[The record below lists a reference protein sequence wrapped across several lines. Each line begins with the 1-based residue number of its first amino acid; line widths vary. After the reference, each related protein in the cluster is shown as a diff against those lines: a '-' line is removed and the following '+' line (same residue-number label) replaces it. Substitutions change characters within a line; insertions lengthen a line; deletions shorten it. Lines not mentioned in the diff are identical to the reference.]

1 LPVLKNALFALLR
14 RRLPNAPFE
23 LAAIALLWALYLSLI
38 VPPPYTPEPRG
49 LDSSPLVDAW
59 LNPDKR
65 QPGVEHE
72 RLAGTLLPVFIGLE
86 RYGQIPTWNPYLSS
100 GKPIINNPFSY
111 LFNPFYS
118 LPVLLLG
125 GVQGSKLAT
134 ALALLLAGWN
144 MWALARAIG
153 AGAVGRVTAGAL
165 YMMSGGLA
173 AKFFTGHFQL
183 GLSLAWVPLVFA
195 GLWWTL
201 HSRDRRAPILMA
213 AAFALLF
220 TSGNIY
226 YTLHTLVCSAVIF
239 AVHVVERSEGRRVFR
254 WDRLRRVALGAAFAV
269 GLSALQFFPVLAT
282 ARYIIHDG
290 DPGLV
295 GRYSLAQAAVNLIHP
310 WDDWGTF
317 EQPIF
322 GLLVVVDYNYIGPAP
337 FLLVGAAGAVGL
349 ARRGRSR
356 KYGASP
362 WLALGLALA
371 MMVWGAG
378 QTPIIQELYANIPLL
393 AQFRYV
399 GRALAVASLWW
410 IVLAGLAAET
420 LWETARR
427 VAGVRPGFDDYD
439 RARLRRALAAGTLAW
454 VYFLVYSLAGNSTRL
469 GLALGDYGA
478 LNRLDAQRFT
488 SFTDAAGGLWVFLL
502 AALLVDSLLLALAG
516 ALRRTLAGRF
526 AGRDL
531 GARALRLVIFALI
544 AAALADIMQVNSQ
557 LLPITPLL
565 GSFRPFYEYAHQAD
579 PDSPFPAFQEPYLPM
594 AFDAYEMEVRN
605 WGLSE
610 GWRPGS
616 PPGLIPPEAG
626 TLTDLPR
633 WLVVSNVYGG
643 ASRAYAENFAEQ
655 HGFQQRRCM
664 TLQPQPVYTN
674 PCDLHVEVPFA
685 AVLYELPSALPYAF
699 VAPADILTTAPGSLQ
714 RDNVLPVERI
724 LHRQDTIAIQAE
736 RPAGNGDYYLVVRET
751 HFPGWTAAAD
761 GLPVETVTLE
771 TNHSASRRE
780 GFIGV
785 RLLPGRHTYTL
796 RYQPP
801 GLAAG
806 VAIFLATLALA
817 AFYLRPGTP
826 TVPPINKMSQPDNP
840 AGL

>member
-1 LPVLKNALFALLR
+1 MPVLKNALFALLR

-23 LAAIALLWALYLSLI
+23 LAAILLLWALYLSLV

-49 LDSSPLVDAW
+49 LDASPLLDAW
-59 LNPDKR
+59 LTPDQR

-72 RLAGTLLPVFIGLE
+72 RLAGTLLPVFTGLE

-144 MWALARAIG
+144 MWALARAVGI
-153 AGAVGRVTAGAL
+153 GAVGRVAAGAL

-201 HSRDRRAPILMA
+201 HSRDRRAPVLMA

-226 YTLHTLVCSAVIF
+226 YTLHTLICCTAIF
-239 AVHVVERSEGRRVFR
+239 AVHAVERSAGRWIFR
-254 WDRLRRVALGAAFAV
+254 RDRLRRVAVGAAFAA
-269 GLSALQFFPVLAT
+269 GLSALQFLPVLAT

-337 FLLVGAAGAVGL
+337 FLLIGAAGAVSL
-349 ARRGRSR
+349 TRRGRSR
-356 KYGASP
+356 SYGAAG

-410 IVLAGLAAET
+410 IVLAGLAADM
-420 LWETARR
+420 LWDTARR
-427 VAGVRPGFDDYD
+427 VAGARPGFDAYD

-454 VYFLVYSLAGNSTRL
+454 IYFLVYSLAGSSTRL
-469 GLALGDYGA
+469 ALALGDYGA
-478 LNRLDAQRFT
+478 LNRLDGLRFT
-488 SFTDAAGGLWVFLL
+488 SFFDAAGGLWVFLL
-502 AALLVDSLLLALAG
+502 AALIIDSLLLALAG
-516 ALRRTLAGRF
+516 ALRRTLAGSF

-531 GARALRLVIFALI
+531 GARALRLAIFTLV
-544 AAALADIMQVNSQ
+544 AAALVDTMQVNSQ

-565 GSFRPFYEYAHQAD
+565 GSFRPFYEYVHQAD

-610 GWRPGS
+610 GWRPGA
-616 PPGLIPPEAG
+616 PPGLIPPEVG
-626 TLTDLPR
+626 VLTDLPR

-655 HGFQQRRCM
+655 HGFQQRWCM
-664 TLQPQPVYTN
+664 TLQPQPLYTN

-699 VAPADILTTAPGSLQ
+699 IAPAGILTTAPGSLG
-714 RDNVLPVERI
+714 RDSVLPVQSI
-724 LHRQDTIAIQAE
+724 LHRQDTITIQAE
-736 RPAGNGDYYLVVRET
+736 RPAGDGDYYLVVRET
-751 HFPGWTAAAD
+751 HFPGWMASAD

-806 VAIFLATLALA
+806 VVIFLITLALA
-817 AFYLRPGTP
+817 AFYLRPGAP
-826 TVPPINKMSQPDNP
+826 TAPPINKMSQPDSP
-840 AGL
+840 AGS